1 MSTCTK
7 TTYSWTHGREA
18 IDSGAPAA
26 SQTAITLRNWLRFTP
41 FELVGV
47 HTAFFFF
54 VSLSIL
60 FSFSSTNSPVLEHQE
75 THPTVGRHPTPVSS
89 SQEYLPLRSYNS
101 CSSLPDPRSIQNGER
116 NAGIQ
121 RARRRSLRKDHEP
134 RQEASGTSTMVPRSP
149 LCRLGSLTTLSSSV
163 LLL

>member
-60 FSFSSTNSPVLEHQE
+60 FSFSYTNSPVLEHQGN
-75 THPTVGRHPTPVSS
+75 HPTVGRHPTPVSS
-89 SQEYLPLRSYNS
+89 SQEYLPLRSSNPAPHCRTHDQS
-101 CSSLPDPRSIQNGER
+101 KMASAMLESNVPGEGVYEKIMSQDKKR
-116 NAGIQ
+116 VVRLQWCRGLLFA
-121 RARRRSLRKDHEP
+121 AW
-134 RQEASGTSTMVPRSP
+134 EA
-149 LCRLGSLTTLSSSV
+149 
-163 LLL
+163 

>member
-1 MSTCTK
+1 MNTNLLMDVKRSTRAHHCFSDC
-7 TTYSWTHGREA
+7 YHSA
-18 IDSGAPAA
+18 QLAPVHAVRA
-26 SQTAITLRNWLRFTP
+26 RSACCILLLR
-41 FELVGV
+41 
-47 HTAFFFF
+47 
-54 VSLSIL
+54 LSIL

-134 RQEASGTSTMVPRSP
+134 RQETSGKSTLMPRSP
-149 LCRLGSLTTLSSSV
+149 LRGLGSLTILSSSV